1 MKLLHAN
8 DLTGDHAP
16 SWYKATCA
24 IDARPALSTNA
35 TFDVCVIGAGF
46 TGLSAALHLAENGK
60 SVAVL
65 DAHRVGWGA
74 SGRNGGQLGTG
85 FNQDQMQLTALLGE
99 QRARQLWK
107 IAEDAKALI
116 HNRCRQYDID
126 IEFTSG
132 IVTALHKPRFVRPAH
147 EYCEFLAANYQYQEL
162 QPLTKQAIRNRVA
175 SDNYFGGAVDHGA
188 GHIHPLKLASGLA
201 SACEKNGAVINEK
214 SEVIRIDT
222 LPRAGGYRVVTTQG
236 SVICENII
244 LASNGYLD
252 NLRPAVNRWIM
263 PINNFIVVTEPLG
276 SLADEIL
283 PCNNAVADSRF
294 VVNYYRRVEGDRL
307 LFGGGENYSYKFPKS
322 INKIVR
328 KAMLGVYPQLDK
340 VAIDYA
346 WGGTLAITRSRLPFS
361 SKLETGI
368 YTAGG
373 FSGHGV
379 ALAGL
384 YGQAMAE
391 HICGDFD
398 RFDLLSGLP
407 EKTFPGGSAARPALL
422 ASAMTAYSWIDK
434 I

>member
-8 DLTGDHAP
+8 DHLGKHAP
-16 SWYKATCA
+16 SWYKATCP
-24 IDARPALSTNA
+24 IEDRTTLSRNA

-46 TGLSAALHLAENGK
+46 TGLSTALHLAENRR

-85 FNQDQMQLTALLGE
+85 FNQDQIELTALLGE
-99 QRARQLWK
+99 HRARQLWK

-116 HNRCRQYDID
+116 HTRCKQYDINID
-126 IEFTSG
+126 YEPG

-147 EYCEFLAANYQYQEL
+147 EYCEYLATNYQYHEL
-162 QPLTKQAIRNRVA
+162 QPLTKQTIRHRIA
-175 SDNYFGGAVDHGA
+175 SDDYFGGAVDHGA

-201 SACEKNGAVINEK
+201 NACEKNGAIIHER

-236 SVICENII
+236 SVVCEKIVI
-244 LASNGYLD
+244 ATNGYID
-252 NLRPAVNRWIM
+252 NLKPVVNRWIM

-283 PCNNAVADSRF
+283 PCNDAVADSRF
-294 VVNYYRRVEGDRL
+294 VVNYYRRVDGDRL
-307 LFGGGENYSYKFPKS
+307 LFGGGENYSYRFPKS
-322 INKIVR
+322 INKIVQR
-328 KAMLGVYPQLDK
+328 AMLGVYPQLNN

-346 WGGTLAITRSRLPFS
+346 WGGTLAITRSRLPYTCQFAD
-361 SKLETGI
+361 GI
-368 YTAGG
+368 YAAGG

-384 YGQAMAE
+384 YGQVIAE
-391 HICGDFD
+391 HICEHSD
-398 RFDLLSGLP
+398 RFNLLSGLP
-407 EKTFPGGSAARPALL
+407 GGRSARPALL
-422 ASAMTAYSWIDK
+422 ALAMTGYSWIDR

>member
-8 DLTGDHAP
+8 DLPGEHAP
-16 SWYKATCA
+16 SWYNATCPIEPRA
-24 IDARPALSTNA
+24 SLNTNA
-35 TFDVCVIGAGF
+35 TFDVCIIGAGF
-46 TGLSAALHLAENGK
+46 TGLSTALHLAENGH

-85 FNQDQMQLTALLGE
+85 FNQDQIELTALLGE
-99 QRARQLWK
+99 HRARQLWE

-116 HNRCRQYDID
+116 HTRCKQYDID
-126 IEFTSG
+126 IDYTPG
-132 IVTALHKPRFVRPAH
+132 IVTALHKPRFIRPAH
-147 EYCEFLAANYQYQEL
+147 DYCEYLAANYQYQEM
-162 QPLTKQAIRNRVA
+162 QPLTKQTIRQRVA
-175 SDNYFGGAVDHGA
+175 SDDYFGGTIDHGA

-201 SACEKNGAVINEK
+201 NACERNGAVIHEK

-236 SVICENII
+236 SVICEKIV
-244 LASNGYLD
+244 LATNGYLD
-252 NLRPAVNRWIM
+252 NLNPVVNRWIM

-276 SLADEIL
+276 PQADEIL
-283 PCNNAVADSRF
+283 PCNDAVADSRF
-294 VVNYYRRVEGDRL
+294 VVNYYRRVDGDRL
-307 LFGGGENYSYKFPKS
+307 LFGGGENYSYRFPKS

-328 KAMLGVYPQLDK
+328 RAMLGVYPQLTN

-346 WGGTLAITRSRLPFS
+346 WGGTLAITRSRLPHTS
-361 SKLETGI
+361 LLAEGI

-384 YGQAMAE
+384 YGQVIAE
-391 HICGDFD
+391 HICGDPD
-398 RFDLLSGLP
+398 RFDLLSKLP
-407 EKTFPGGSAARPALL
+407 ERPFPGGQLARPALL
-422 ASAMTAYSWIDK
+422 ALAMTGYSWVDK